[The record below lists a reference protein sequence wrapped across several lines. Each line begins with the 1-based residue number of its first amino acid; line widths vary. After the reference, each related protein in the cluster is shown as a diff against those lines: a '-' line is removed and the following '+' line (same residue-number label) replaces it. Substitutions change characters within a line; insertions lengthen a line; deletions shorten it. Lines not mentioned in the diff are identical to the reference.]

1 MSKFVTSAIRQSL
14 SCAITFIKNGYD
26 MNDLVFKGQNDQVI
40 TTSLLVA
47 ETFKKEHR
55 NVLKS
60 IRKLMSATNV
70 AVAQMF
76 DEQMYVNDQGKE
88 QPMFYMN
95 RDGFTLLAMGF
106 TGDKAIDFKVE
117 YINAFNK
124 MEEAIKKGLIE
135 NTQKD
140 QDDFDD
146 KKRFI
151 EWSANF
157 LGVNDA
163 GKLMMARKLAAE
175 YGMDKYLPDYVE
187 SKGQLHSATYLLK
200 KYGCNFS
207 ATTFNT
213 CAHTTG
219 LIKKMERKGKGGIT
233 RTWWA
238 LDEPGKEFGEDLVSD
253 KCPSQTQIHWYDDKF
268 TQVLDIISA
277 EYVGKGE

>member
-1 MSKFVTSAIRQSL
+1 MK
-14 SCAITFIKNGYD
+14 
-26 MNDLVFKGQNDQVI
+26 DLVFRGQNDQVL
-40 TTSLLVA
+40 TTSLKVA
-47 ETFKKEHR
+47 EVFEKEHKH
-55 NVLKS
+55 VLDAV
-60 IRKLMSATNV
+60 RKLFTAENSAV
-70 AVAQMF
+70 KQMF
-76 DEQMYVNDQGKE
+76 QESTYLNERNQS
-88 QPMFYMN
+88 QPMFVMN
-95 RDGFTLLAMGF
+95 RDGFTLLAMSFNGK
-106 TGDKAIDFKVE
+106 KALEFKIA
-117 YINAFNK
+117 YINAFNA
-124 MEEAIKKGLIE
+124 MEAELKS
-135 NTQKD
+135 QKPALPD
-140 QDDFDD
+140 LDL
-146 KKRFI
+146 KVRFI
-151 EWSANF
+151 EWSASF